1 MAELNTDDGGGGKK
15 KHGKQRAKKSSTRID
30 MTPMVDLGFLL
41 LTFFILTTTF
51 NKPQAMQLTMPKKI
65 KDPSELENSSK
76 VDDDHTLNVLLTKDN
91 TVYWYFGIADPNKGA
106 LPALNKV
113 SYGPGGLRKVLIEE
127 NNKRHR
133 TYDEIEK
140 LKKMVEE
147 GKLPKDSL
155 GKKKMAFFD
164 DPKRKT
170 STLTVL
176 LKPDKDAKYKNIV
189 DALDE
194 MAICNIG
201 IYALLESNPIEDQM
215 IANANSYTK

>member
-15 KHGKQRAKKSSTRID
+15 KHGKKRAKKSSTRID

-51 NKPQAMQLTMPKKI
+51 NKPQAMQLTMPKKVDDPTI
-65 KDPSELENSSK
+65 KPNT
-76 VDDDHTLNVLLTKDN
+76 VDDDHTLNVLMTKNN

-106 LPALNKV
+106 LPALNKA
-113 SYGPGGLRKVLIEE
+113 SFGPNGLRKVLIAE

-133 TYDEIEK
+133 TYDEFEK
-140 LKKMVEE
+140 LKKEVAS

-155 GKKKMAFFD
+155 SKKKIAFLS
-164 DPKRKT
+164 DPTRKA
-170 STLTVL
+170 SILTVL
-176 LKPDKDAKYKNIV
+176 LKPDKEAKYKNIV

-201 IYALLESNPIEDQM
+201 IYALLEANPVEEQM
-215 IANANSYTK
+215 IANAETYQ

>member
-15 KHGKQRAKKSSTRID
+15 KHGKKRAKKSSTRID

-51 NKPQAMQLTMPKKI
+51 NKPQAMQLTMPKKLD
-65 KDPSELENSSK
+65 DPTVKPNT
-76 VDDDHTLNVLLTKDN
+76 VAADHTLNVLLTKDN
-91 TVYWYFGIADPNKGA
+91 TVYYYFGMADPTKGA

-113 SYGPGGLRKVLIEE
+113 TFGPDGLRKVLIEE

-133 TYDEIEK
+133 AYDEIEK
-140 LKKMVEE
+140 LKKEVAE

-155 GKKKMAFFD
+155 GKKKIEFFTD
-164 DPKRKT
+164 KSRKT
-170 STLTVL
+170 SVLTVL

-201 IYALLESNPIEDQM
+201 IYALLESNDVENQM
-215 IANANSYTK
+215 IANAATYN

>member
-1 MAELNTDDGGGGKK
+1 MAQLNTDDGGGGKK
-15 KHGKQRAKKSSTRID
+15 KHGKKRAKKTSTHID

-51 NKPQAMQLTMPKKI
+51 NKPQAMQLTMPKKLD
-65 KDPSELENSSK
+65 DPTVKPNT
-76 VDDDHTLNVLLTKDN
+76 VAADHTLNVLLTKDN
-91 TVYWYFGIADPNKGA
+91 TVYYYFGMADPTKGA

-113 SYGPGGLRKVLIEE
+113 TFGPDGLRKVLIDE

-133 TYDEIEK
+133 AYDEIEK
-140 LKKMVEE
+140 LKKEVAE

-155 GKKKMAFFD
+155 GKKKIDFFTE
-164 DPKRKT
+164 KSRKT
-170 STLTVL
+170 SVLTVL

-201 IYALLESNPIEDQM
+201 IYALLESNEVENQM
-215 IANANSYTK
+215 IANASTYN